1 MIIPVLNMDV
11 TPAVQLMIIISYIA
25 LVYGLSVE
33 IIGDH
38 PFGRELNTPYVFEE
52 KASWSH
58 FAANVAAADC
68 FTNIADPRDCR
79 ERNGLHIALALFCI
93 HTFNF
98 QLLSLNFTSLT
109 IRCTNKIHEIR

>member
-11 TPAVQLMIIISYIA
+11 TPAVQLMITISYIA
-25 LVYGLSVE
+25 LVYGRSVE

-38 PFGRELNTPYVFEE
+38 PFGREVNTPYVFEE

-58 FAANVAAADC
+58 PAANVAADC
-68 FTNIADPRDCR
+68 FTNRADPGDCR
-79 ERNGLHIALALFCI
+79 ERNGVHIALAVFCI

-98 QLLSLNFTSLT
+98 QFLTLNFTSLT
-109 IRCTNKIHEIR
+109 IHCTNKIHEIR

>member
-11 TPAVQLMIIISYIA
+11 TPAAQLMIAISYIA

-38 PFGRELNTPYVFEE
+38 PFGCELNTPYVFEE

-58 FAANVAAADC
+58 PAANVAADC
-68 FTNIADPRDCR
+68 FTNRADAGDCR
-79 ERNGLHIALALFCI
+79 ERNGVHIASALFCI
-93 HTFNF
+93 NTFNF

-109 IRCTNKIHEIR
+109 IHCTK